1 MEQLF
6 GVDEG
11 HERRGTGG
19 SLGQVED
26 LQAAA
31 LVTGRLHPGG
41 SAGQHLVQDTGG
53 HAGTVLGI
61 HVTDQLHQLV
71 HIIAGLGRNKDDGRI
86 SHEAEAIGVIP
97 ALMLHGVGLLA
108 LHSIPLVDN
117 DDAGLALLV
126 GITGH
131 LAVLLGEADGGI
143 HQDQGHAAAFHSG
156 QCAHDHIAFKAVRNV
171 AALAQTGGIGKDE
184 LAVGVVHGGVNG
196 ITGGTSLVGNDH
208 PVLAQNAVG
217 QAGFAHIGAADDG
230 NGDAILLHHG
240 LAEIE
245 VGADSVQQ
253 VAGAVTVHGR
263 DGHHLVKAQVIEL
276 V

>member
-1 MEQLF
+1 MFQTKVLPDLVDQIPLIAEMEQLF

-41 SAGQHLVQDTGG
+41 SAGQHLIQDTGG

-86 SHEAEAIGVIP
+86 SHEAEAIGVIQ

-143 HQDQGHAAAFHSG
+143 HQDQGHAAAPT
-156 QCAHDHIAFKAVRNV
+156 
-171 AALAQTGGIGKDE
+171 AASARTTI
-184 LAVGVVHGGVNG
+184 
-196 ITGGTSLVGNDH
+196 
-208 PVLAQNAVG
+208 
-217 QAGFAHIGAADDG
+217 
-230 NGDAILLHHG
+230 
-240 LAEIE
+240 
-245 VGADSVQQ
+245 
-253 VAGAVTVHGR
+253 
-263 DGHHLVKAQVIEL
+263 
-276 V
+276 